1 MAVSFIVGRKIHGE
15 NNQPVS
21 DKLYQTQLYLVH
33 VTMDGNKTYIS
44 QIGGGLRLFYNPII
58 VQYVISCQNILVTL
72 IILSCTCSICAGKLH

>member
-1 MAVSFIVGRKIHGE
+1 MFVFWVLNTIFNNISLTSWQSVLLLEEKVHGE

-44 QIGGGLRLFYNPII
+44 QIGGGLRL
-58 VQYVISCQNILVTL
+58 
-72 IILSCTCSICAGKLH
+72 